1 MDRPLW
7 TTSEIAA
14 VTSGRTV
21 GDVPVTGLSIDTRT
35 LRPGDLF
42 IALTDRRDGHEFVP
56 QAFEA
61 GAAAALV
68 SRPVPEA
75 AGPIVQVG
83 DVPQALTELALAARD
98 RSSAVRVAITG
109 SVGKT
114 SVKDMLAAIF
124 RAAGPAHW
132 AEKSFNNH
140 WGVPLTLARMPE
152 RTERAVFE
160 IGMSTPGEIAP
171 RARLVAPHH
180 ALVTKIAPA
189 HLEGLGTLEAIASEK
204 ADIFAGL
211 QPGGTLAIPASDAFR
226 DHLVARGRAHCAS
239 AEIATFGA
247 VEGADC
253 RVVDYTTDGLASQ
266 VGLVLDGQRIG
277 FGLRAVGAHWAENAA
292 AAALLAARCGVD
304 PALVAEALEGFGP
317 PAGRGTAEAISLPGG
332 GTAWLIDDSYN
343 ANPESMA
350 AALAALSVRQ
360 GRRRLVALGEMREVG
375 GDPRAVHADLAGAVA
390 DSGAEVVFLC
400 GPAMQGLADALPGT
414 IQQRW
419 AVKVED
425 LLEAVENAL
434 RDGDTLLI
442 KGSNASRMGW
452 LADRIRQTGE
462 TVRAGMMVSGAE
474 CSAKDGHDL

>member
-7 TTSEIAA
+7 TTSAIAA
-14 VTSGRTV
+14 ATG
-21 GDVPVTGLSIDTRT
+21 GQAQAEVPVSSLSIDTRQ
-35 LRPGDLF
+35 LQPGALF
-42 IALTDRRDGHEFVP
+42 IALTDRRDGHDFVP

-68 SRPVPEA
+68 SRPVPGA
-75 AGPIVQVG
+75 NGPLVQVD
-83 DVPQALTELALAARD
+83 DVLQALTELALAARD
-98 RSSAVRVAITG
+98 RSAAVRVAITG

-140 WGVPLTLARMPE
+140 WGVPLTLSRMPQD
-152 RTERAVFE
+152 TARAVFE

-171 RARLVAPHH
+171 RARLVSPHH

-189 HLEGLGTLEAIASEK
+189 HLEGLGTLEAIADEK

-211 QPGGTLAIPASDAFR
+211 EAGGTLAVPAMDVFR
-226 DHLVARGRAHCAS
+226 DHLIARGREYCAG
-239 AEIATFGA
+239 ARIATFGA
-247 VEGADC
+247 SEGADA
-253 RVVDYTTDGLASQ
+253 RVLDYTTDGLGSQ
-266 VGLVLDGQRIG
+266 VTLVVDGHRIA
-277 FGLRAVGAHWAENAA
+277 FGLRAVGAHWADNAA
-292 AAALLAARCGVD
+292 AAALLAVRSGVD
-304 PALVAEALEGFGP
+304 PALAGEALEGFGP
-317 PAGRGTAEAISLPGG
+317 STGRGTAEAIPLPDG
-332 GTAWLIDDSYN
+332 GTAWLVDDSYN
-343 ANPESMA
+343 ANPESMG
-350 AALAALSVRQ
+350 AALAALGMRQ
-360 GRRRLVALGEMREVG
+360 GRRRLVALGEMLEVG
-375 GDPRAVHADLAGAVA
+375 GDPLAVHADLAGPMAE
-390 DSGAEVVFLC
+390 SGAEVAFLC

-425 LLEAVENAL
+425 LLEAVENTL
-434 RDGDTLLI
+434 QDGDVLLI

-462 TVRAGMMVSGAE
+462 TARAGVMVSGAE